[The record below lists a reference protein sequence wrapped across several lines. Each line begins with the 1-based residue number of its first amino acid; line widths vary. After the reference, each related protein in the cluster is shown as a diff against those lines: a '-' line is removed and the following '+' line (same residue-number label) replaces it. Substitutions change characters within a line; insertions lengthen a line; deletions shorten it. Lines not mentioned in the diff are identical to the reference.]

1 MSKGNDL
8 AKELSLEVEQ
18 ALYSDWGNFYA
29 AITKYPCAL
38 FDKNG
43 YIIIGSEE
51 DIEKNNIKVG
61 VRTNVPRK
69 ISSLSNYVLIKAI
82 LARAAEEIDEAEY
95 REGSVSKITVNRYE
109 RDRNARKACLEHY
122 GYKCYACGVN
132 LENIYGEIA
141 KGFIHVHHE
150 TPISIIKEEYQL
162 NPIEDLKPICPN
174 CHSIIHLTNPP
185 MSIAELQSMLNKNR
199 NS

>member
-43 YIIIGSEE
+43 YIVIESEE

-95 REGSVSKITVNRYE
+95 REGFVSKITVNRYE

>member
-150 TPISIIKEEYQL
+150 TPISTIKEEYQL

-174 CHSIIHLTNPP
+174 CHSIIHLTHPP

>member
-43 YIIIGSEE
+43 YIIIESEE

-150 TPISIIKEEYQL
+150 TPISTIKEEYQL

-174 CHSIIHLTNPP
+174 CHSIIHLTHPP